1 MPETQ
6 IWKNSFPMFL
16 SSKEVQVC
24 QEEYPHWKGGQA
36 LEGASLGGG
45 GVPIPE
51 GVQEVT
57 GCGTQGSGLVDKDGV
72 WSRIGPDDLGGFF
85 QLKCFYDSVI
95 LYISLNT
102 CSKDTEFYTYRNN
115 KVLFWR
121 NSSTVSDPANSE
133 QELVWD
139 RHLLKEVSRVS
150 MCLWILPNKQTKNQ
164 AETENFG
171 LKSGQLKTSSYLCS
185 YLCLYEEI
193 CISQN
198 NWPDV
203 PGRLGISV
211 DAEIRQKLIWMSRA
225 QLRDIYL
232 VIFFI
237 F

>member
-16 SSKEVQVC
+16 SSKEVRVC

-115 KVLFWR
+115 KVLFWKEFFYSFR
-121 NSSTVSDPANSE
+121 PCKFWTGSSLRSTPAQGGVTCFHVFVNTS
-133 QELVWD
+133 
-139 RHLLKEVSRVS
+139 
-150 MCLWILPNKQTKNQ
+150 KQTN
-164 AETENFG
+164 
-171 LKSGQLKTSSYLCS
+171 
-185 YLCLYEEI
+185 
-193 CISQN
+193 
-198 NWPDV
+198 
-203 PGRLGISV
+203 
-211 DAEIRQKLIWMSRA
+211 
-225 QLRDIYL
+225 
-232 VIFFI
+232 
-237 F
+237 